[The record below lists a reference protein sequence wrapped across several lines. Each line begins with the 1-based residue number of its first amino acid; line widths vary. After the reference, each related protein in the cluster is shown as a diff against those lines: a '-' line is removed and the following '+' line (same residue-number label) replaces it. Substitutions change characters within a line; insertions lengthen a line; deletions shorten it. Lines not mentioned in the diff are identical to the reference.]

1 MKRHSSVFAF
11 LLCAFV
17 AVGLTG
23 TANGASTLRT
33 YYRTT
38 GGEFKSCGD
47 TDKTI
52 SPQTVNVP
60 FRTNPTT
67 FTATLGEGEKVEE
80 WWYYTASPV
89 TDRTAEKNA
98 FAGTGNS
105 VSLSNT
111 DDSRPCWYLVAHF
124 AYIKYNLKY
133 DYDGGS
139 GTGSGSQNNLYT
151 AAVILASTSEKT
163 GYTFRKWKAS
173 SNGVEFDA
181 GSSVTGTELGLANCH
196 EDNSNVTM
204 KAQWTEKMYG
214 ISTSG
219 ENCAVTV
226 SKTSGVKYSETV
238 TVSWDPQTPSGHSR
252 RFKNAKVLAG
262 ETELASFSSGTT
274 SGTFAMSAANKGY
287 FENVT
292 VKVVYEDTMSQY
304 QVNVISSGNGSVSKD
319 PNQSKYDFG
328 STVTIS
334 ATPNDGY
341 AFASWSDG
349 GAQTHDVQVA
359 AADATYTATFTN
371 RVYTLTWNA
380 NGGTFAD
387 GSSVSNVLIA
397 YGSPLGTLPLP
408 DRYRFARD
416 GWHTEESGGT
426 VVDSDT
432 RYTWNY
438 DRTLYMHWQE
448 SHLYKIR
455 TVASPEEGGTT
466 EGGGDLAT
474 GETTTLKATPNEG
487 YSFKSWSDGGAQTH
501 DVTVGLE
508 DVTYTATFTGSTYKV
523 YFKLEDASGEEY
535 DGDKPKA
542 IERSYGNVYGELP
555 PPTLYDETLEFVC
568 WTDEDGDE
576 ITPTTPVRGGDP
588 AKKRIDLCVS
598 VRRRLFYTVTF
609 DGEAETSGS
618 MAAQRIYR
626 DEETALTSNAFKRTG
641 YAFLGWAK
649 TNDLKRV
656 KYADGTNV
664 LNIAKV
670 GDTNELHAVWSANAY
685 KVGFLPGGAK
695 DTMPDQEFRYGEAKP
710 LSKCKF
716 DRVESDLWHFE
727 GWTNSASGGRLYAD
741 EEIVSNLTDQVD
753 GRVELT
759 AVWSSMIG
767 PLSEAMGCDNLKW
780 IDGDVLE
787 KNKGWERCETDG
799 CDCAGHDGYPPCVMQ
814 LGGEG
819 IWMHANIAT
828 NGTLSFWYR
837 LSEASALIDVY
848 VCPDNGIP
856 IYVGSASGE
865 SGRWLHKAFGIPAPS
880 SQTDPT
886 QKYYIEIAHWNSGN
900 VFIDQM
906 TWTPEGL
913 PPGPG
918 DAVKISSAAVSD
930 GKFILSF
937 KSDDRFDYNL
947 LTNGNLLIK
956 SWGILDTFV
965 GDGSEHTFEPAI
977 RADQPQLFYR
987 VDTIQRK

>member
-1 MKRHSSVFAF
+1 MAGEKFFIVHETSGVVLQYGKSSAEISMFYS
-11 LLCAFV
+11 
-17 AVGLTG
+17 GL
-23 TANGASTLRT
+23 NL
-33 YYRTT
+33 YYHQYYDDLNLIALEKD
-38 GGEFKSCGD
+38 GY
-47 TDKTI
+47 TI
-52 SPQTVNVP
+52 SWLTLPEDDPTSQGDNSKLANYTVEIASGKAL
-60 FRTNPTT
+60 TT
-67 FTATLGEGEKVEE
+67 AQM
-80 WWYYTASPV
+80 ASAK
-89 TDRTAEKNA
+89 RSNA
-98 FAGTGNS
+98 SYFY
-105 VSLSNT
+105 SN
-111 DDSRPCWYLVAHF
+111 RVAR
-124 AYIKYNLKY
+124 LKY
-133 DYDGGS
+133 DAIPLTVTFKANGGG
-139 GTGSGSQNNLYT
+139 GTMRSVTEKDY
-151 AAVILASTSEKT
+151 ASEFYLPLCVFTKT
-163 GYTFRKWKAS
+163 GYSFANWTNAVGTVFSDGQSVR
-173 SNGVEFDA
+173 
-181 GSSVTGTELGLANCH
+181 GS
-196 EDNSNVTM
+196 DFWNSAIWDFSAVLY
-204 KAQWTEKMYG
+204 AQWTEKTYG

-252 RFKNAKVLAG
+252 RFKSAKVLAG

-641 YAFLGWAK
+641 YAFLGWAE

-695 DTMPDQEFRYGEAKP
+695 GTMPDQEFRYGEAKP
-710 LSKCKF
+710 LSPLNF
-716 DRVESDLWHFE
+716 TRGNPELWSFA
-727 GWTNSASGGRLYAD
+727 GWTNSAAGGRLYGNG
-741 EEIVSNLTDQVD
+741 ETVSNLTAEAG

-759 AVWSSMIG
+759 AVWNSMIG

-780 IDGDVLE
+780 ESEKDGDEDVWVVC
-787 KNKGWERCETDG
+787 KTNGFG
-799 CDCAGHDGYPPCVMQ
+799 GSCAQLVPGHSLKAMV
-814 LGGEG
+814 
-819 IWMHANIAT
+819 ANIST
-828 NGTLSFWYR
+828 NGMLKFKWQPVVETEQLCVVIGPKNGKAYI
-837 LSEASALIDVY
+837 EAV
-848 VCPDNGIP
+848 
-856 IYVGSASGE
+856 E
-865 SGRWLHKAFGIPAPS
+865 SGIAGKWNDLEFGIPPFVYGD
-880 SQTDPT
+880 TDVR
-886 QKYYIEIAHWNSGN
+886 IEIFLFGDSSCY
-900 VFIDQM
+900 VDQM
-906 TWTPEGL
+906 TWTPEGEH
-913 PPGPG
+913 PEPGSG
-918 DAVKISSAAVSD
+918 DAVKISPAAIAD
-930 GKFILSF
+930 GKFVLSF

-956 SWGILDTFV
+956 SWGVLDTFV
-965 GDGSEHTFEPAI
+965 GDGSVHTFEPAI